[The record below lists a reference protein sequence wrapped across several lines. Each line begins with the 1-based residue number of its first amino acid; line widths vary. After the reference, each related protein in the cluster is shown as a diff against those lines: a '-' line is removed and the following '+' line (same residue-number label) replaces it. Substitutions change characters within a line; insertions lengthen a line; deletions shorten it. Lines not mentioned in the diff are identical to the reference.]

1 MLSQEQTSRVLV
13 LCRRAA
19 VIVLCGFGYA
29 VFVMTT
35 GLAIPCPFHLVT
47 GLYCP
52 ACGVSRMCLALLQLD
67 FAAAMRANVL
77 LVFLLPVLALVL
89 AVSGIRYV
97 KAGVFT
103 LSRWQSAAVWGMIAL
118 LLIFGVL
125 RNLPCFAYL
134 APGM

>member
-1 MLSQEQTSRVLV
+1 MLNQEQASRALD

-19 VIVLCGFGYA
+19 VFVLCGIGYA

-35 GLAIPCPFHLVT
+35 GLAIPCPIHLIT

-52 ACGVSRMCLALLQLD
+52 ACGASRMCLALLRLD
-67 FAAAMRANVL
+67 FAAAVRANAL
-77 LVFLLPVLALVL
+77 LMALLPVLAVL
-89 AVSGIRYV
+89 TAVSGVRYV
-97 KAGVFT
+97 RFGSAS
-103 LSRWQSAAVWGMIAL
+103 LYRWQSAVVWGMIAL

-125 RNLPCFAYL
+125 RNLPWFAFL